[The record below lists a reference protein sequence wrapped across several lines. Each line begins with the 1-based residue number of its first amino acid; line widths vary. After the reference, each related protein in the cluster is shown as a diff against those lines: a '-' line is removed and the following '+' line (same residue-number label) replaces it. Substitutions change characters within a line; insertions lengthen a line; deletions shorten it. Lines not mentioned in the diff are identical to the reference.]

1 MATSRRWQS
10 PPRAVVVVSGPMT
23 SVLLAVTEGSHAWYE
38 HHLPYYVFAG
48 LTALWALS
56 IGFIGIKS
64 SKLPSS
70 DGAFKLM
77 ALITLVLV
85 GGTIG
90 AAIGTGETPELNQ
103 TRPTIQ
109 LGVVPQPSDA
119 PAATSPAVK

>member
-1 MATSRRWQS
+1 
-10 PPRAVVVVSGPMT
+10 MT

-38 HHLPYYVFAG
+38 DHLPYYVFAG

-64 SKLPSS
+64 SKLPATE
-70 DGAFKLM
+70 GLYKVM
-77 ALITLVLV
+77 ALITIILV

-90 AAIGTGETPELNQ
+90 FAIGTGETPQLNQ

-109 LGVVPQPSDA
+109 LGVVPQPGDA
-119 PAATSPAVK
+119 PASTSPAAP